1 MSKLNVYDAQ
11 GSSVGEYD
19 VADSLLV
26 LDRGERAV
34 HEVVVAMNAGR
45 RAGNASTKCKGE
57 VAGSN
62 RKPWRQKGTGRA
74 RAGYRQSPIWR
85 GGGVAF
91 GPRPRSYAKKV
102 NRKVARLAFRRAL
115 SQKVADGEVKVVDEL
130 KLAEGKTKLFAA
142 LMKALEV
149 KGAALFVVDELDAN
163 VVLAARNIPKVE
175 VVCARDVNV
184 YQLLRYPQ
192 VVASKSA
199 MEVLAQR
206 LGGEKAE
213 VAA

>member
-26 LDRGERAV
+26 LDRGEQAV

-45 RAGNASTKCKGE
+45 RSGNASTKSKGE

-85 GGGVAF
+85 GGAVAF

-115 SQKVADGEVKVVDEL
+115 SQKLDDGEVKILDEL

-142 LMKALEV
+142 LMKALEI
-149 KGAALFVVDELDAN
+149 KGAALFVVDEPDAN
-163 VVLAARNIPKVE
+163 LVLAARNVPRVE

-184 YQLLRYPQ
+184 HQLLRYPQ

-199 MEVLAQR
+199 MEVLTQR
-206 LGGEKAE
+206 LGGGETE

>member
-1 MSKLNVYDAQ
+1 MSKLDVYDAQ

-26 LDRGERAV
+26 LDRGEQAV

-85 GGGVAF
+85 GGAVAF
-91 GPRPRSYAKKV
+91 GPRPRSFAKKV

-115 SQKVADGEVKVVDEL
+115 SQKLDDGEVKILDEL
-130 KLAEGKTKLFAA
+130 KLAEGRTKLFAA
-142 LMKALEV
+142 LMKALEI
-149 KGAALFVVDELDAN
+149 KGAALFVVDEPDAN
-163 VVLAARNIPKVE
+163 LLLAARNVPRVE
-175 VVCARDVNV
+175 VVCARDLNV

-199 MEVLAQR
+199 MEVLTQR
-206 LGGEKAE
+206 LGGGETE